1 MRTARLAETARTT
14 GRRRVLR
21 ASSGHSS
28 LVSVVVLPGSKRVW
42 EQQQPRALA
51 FTFRHVSLIKIW
63 RASEGMLGLYRAG
76 RRVGRA
82 ACYVGDRCCD
92 IVFLSRK
99 IVV

>member
-1 MRTARLAETARTT
+1 M
-14 GRRRVLR
+14 LR

-42 EQQQPRALA
+42 EQQQPRVLA
-51 FTFRHVSLIKIW
+51 FTFRHVILVKIW

-76 RRVGRA
+76 GRVGRA
-82 ACYVGDRCCD
+82 ACYVGDRCCV
-92 IVFLSRK
+92 IASLRRK